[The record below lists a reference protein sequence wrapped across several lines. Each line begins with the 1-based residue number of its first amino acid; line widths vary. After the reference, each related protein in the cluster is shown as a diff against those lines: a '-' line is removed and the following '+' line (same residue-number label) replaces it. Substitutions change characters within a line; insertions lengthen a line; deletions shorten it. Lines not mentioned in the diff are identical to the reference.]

1 MKKNRVHGFLA
12 TGVSVLFLA
21 FLLTDCTSM
30 ITQDQ
35 LAKMEDLRRRE
46 ASIKSN
52 ISKVD
57 SEISALRNEMK
68 SLQGEVDKCK
78 KDTEFVNGK
87 LSNWPNVWPQR

>member
-1 MKKNRVHGFLA
+1 MHKNRVHKFLA
-12 TGVSVLFLA
+12 TGVSVLFVA
-21 FLLTDCTSM
+21 FLLTDCTSK

-46 ASIKSN
+46 ANLKSN

-57 SEISALRNEMK
+57 SEISALRNELK
-68 SLQGEVDKCK
+68 SLQSEVDKCN

-87 LSNWPNVWPQR
+87 LRNWPNVWPQR